1 MSHLVEAVDMS
12 RIELEDFSDKDISRI
27 FIAAS
32 VKEAE
37 LVEKILTQNGIDYA
51 ISLEPYTRLFF
62 GTERN
67 GLAFYVLSFQE
78 QYCRELLSSRGLTLG
93 LTPEDES

>member
-1 MSHLVEAVDMS
+1 MP
-12 RIELEDFSDKDISRI
+12 RIEIEDFSDKDISRI

-37 LVEKILTQNGIDYA
+37 LVEKILTENGIDYA
-51 ISLEPYTRLFF
+51 ISLEPYTRMFF

-67 GLAFYVLSFQE
+67 GLAFYVLSDQE
-78 QYCRELLSSRGLTLG
+78 HYCKELLFSRGLTSG
-93 LTPEDES
+93 LTLEDES